1 MPVFLGYSAKKNYPF
16 RWKNIRY
23 VLWIN
28 AVAWSRE
35 GGRVEA
41 R

>member
-1 MPVFLGYSAKKNYPF
+1 MPVFPGYCAKKNYPF

-35 GGRVEA
+35 DGRVEA